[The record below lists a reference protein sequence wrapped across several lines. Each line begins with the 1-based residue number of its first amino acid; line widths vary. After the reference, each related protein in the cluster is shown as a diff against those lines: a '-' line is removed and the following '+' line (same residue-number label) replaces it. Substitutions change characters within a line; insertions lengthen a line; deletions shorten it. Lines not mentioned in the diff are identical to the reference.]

1 MQINTLKY
9 FKTISFFT
17 YFPRPEL
24 GFMLLLKEFPSFL
37 LQAAGPGLTQGTSGL
52 PTEGKRQ
59 DKDPGSEGTSR
70 SSQCSAPS
78 LQNLASVR
86 RKQVLFL
93 QDHNFSMDTPK
104 FISFGAVNLTLA
116 LLELTSI

>member
-37 LQAAGPGLTQGTSGL
+37 LQAAGPGLTQGTPGL
-52 PTEGKRQ
+52 LTEGK
-59 DKDPGSEGTSR
+59 SR
-70 SSQCSAPS
+70 TRTQAW
-78 LQNLASVR
+78 
-86 RKQVLFL
+86 KEL
-93 QDHNFSMDTPK
+93 QD
-104 FISFGAVNLTLA
+104 
-116 LLELTSI
+116 LLNVQLQVFRIWLQQEGSKC

>member
-37 LQAAGPGLTQGTSGL
+37 LQAAGPGLTEGTPGL
-52 PTEGKRQ
+52 PTEGERQ
-59 DKDPGSEGTSR
+59 DKDPGLEGTSR
-70 SSQCSAPS
+70 SSQRSAPS
-78 LQNLASVR
+78 LQDLASAK
-86 RKQVLFL
+86 RKQMLIL
-93 QDHNFSMDTPK
+93 QGHNFSVDTPK